1 MKRQLYDVLVVGGG
15 INGTGIARD
24 AAGRGMRVA
33 LCEKEDLA
41 SHTSSRSTKLIHGGL
56 RYLEH
61 YEFKLVR
68 EALKEREVLL
78 RAAPHIVWPLRFVLP
93 HHKALRAHWL
103 IRLGLWIYDHLGGR
117 ELLPASAAIRLHK
130 HATGEL
136 LHHRFNRGFVYSDC
150 WVQDARLVVLNA
162 MDAAARGAVIM
173 TRTEMVTATA
183 DGDRWEVVLRDSDS
197 GTEKTVYCRSM
208 VNATGPW
215 VMDTLDQLKEA
226 DTRKNIRLVAG
237 SHFVVPRLF
246 DHGHAYI
253 FQNADGR
260 VVFAI
265 PYEENFTLIG
275 TTEVE
280 VVGDPAQ
287 LHISKEEIAYL
298 CDAVNEY
305 FRRPVAPGE
314 IVWSYTGARA
324 LFDDDSKDASAV
336 SRDYVLEMSRTDEHP
351 PILSVFGGKITT
363 YRKLAEH
370 ATEQLGREIGMETAP
385 WTHSSSLPGGDIED
399 SDFERFLS
407 KLKETYPWLAP
418 DLARH
423 YARNYGTL
431 THRLLA
437 GACGIPDLGKCFGDG
452 LYEAEVSYL
461 IAEEWAREADDIL
474 WRRTK
479 WGLHLS
485 RAQHEQLQVWLVG
498 HRKSGP
504 AIRG

>member
-1 MKRQLYDVLVVGGG
+1 MEDQLYDVLVVGGG
-15 INGTGIARD
+15 INGAGIARD

-56 RYLEH
+56 RYLEY

-68 EALKEREVLL
+68 EALIEREVLL

-117 ELLPASAAIRLHK
+117 ELLPASSSIQFNK
-130 HATGEL
+130 HETGEL
-136 LHHRFNRGFVYSDC
+136 LQHKYRRGFVYSDC
-150 WVQDARLVVLNA
+150 WVQDSRLVVLNV

-183 DGDRWEVVLRDSDS
+183 DGDRWEVTLRDTAG
-197 GTEKTVYCRSM
+197 GTEKTVHCRSI
-208 VNATGPW
+208 VNAAGPW
-215 VMDTLDQLKEA
+215 VMDTLDQLEEA
-226 DTRKNIRLVAG
+226 TTHKDIRLVAG

-246 DHGHAYI
+246 EHDHAYI
-253 FQNADGR
+253 LQNADGR

-265 PYEENFTLIG
+265 PYEDNFTLIG

-280 VVGDPAQ
+280 VVADPAE
-287 LHISKEEIAYL
+287 LTMSKQEVAYL
-298 CDAVNEY
+298 CDSLNEY
-305 FRRPVAPGE
+305 FRRPVSPGE
-314 IVWSYTGARA
+314 IVWSYTGVRA
-324 LFDDDSKDASAV
+324 LFDDDSKEASAV
-336 SRDYVLEMSRTDEHP
+336 SRDYVLEMTNTDEHP

-363 YRKLAEH
+363 YRKLAEQ
-370 ATEQLGREIGMETAP
+370 AAGQLGREMGREGAP
-385 WTHSSSLPGGDIED
+385 WTHSARLPGGDIENA
-399 SDFERFLS
+399 DFDGFLGA
-407 KLKETYPWLAP
+407 LKETYPWLPP

-431 THRLLA
+431 SHRLLA
-437 GACGIPDLGKCFGDG
+437 GAGATSDLGQCFGAG
-452 LYEAEVSYL
+452 LYEAEVNYL
-461 IAEEWAREADDIL
+461 INEEWAREADDIL

-485 RAQHEQLQVWLVG
+485 RTQHGQLQDWLVE
-498 HRKSGP
+498 HR
-504 AIRG
+504 A

>member
-1 MKRQLYDVLVVGGG
+1 MESQLYDVLVVGGG

-24 AAGRGMRVA
+24 AAGRGMRVV
-33 LCEKEDLA
+33 LCEREDLA

-68 EALKEREVLL
+68 EALIEREVLL

-117 ELLPASAAIRLHK
+117 ELLPASNAVRLNK
-130 HATGEL
+130 HEAGEL
-136 LHHRFNRGFVYSDC
+136 LHHRYRRGFVYSDC

-162 MDAAARGAVIM
+162 MDAAARGALIM
-173 TRTEMVTATA
+173 TRTEMASARA
-183 DGDRWEVVLRDSDS
+183 DGDRWEVSLRDTDT

-208 VNATGPW
+208 VNAAGPW
-215 VMDTLDQLKEA
+215 VMDILDQLEEA
-226 DTRKNIRLVAG
+226 TTHKDIRLVAG

-246 DHGHAYI
+246 DHDHAYI

-280 VVGDPAQ
+280 VVGDPGELA
-287 LHISKEEIAYL
+287 ISTQEIRYL
-298 CDAVNEY
+298 CDALNEY
-305 FRRPVAPGE
+305 FRRPVAAGE
-314 IVWSYTGARA
+314 IVWSYTGVRA
-324 LFDDDSKDASAV
+324 LFDDDSKEASAV
-336 SRDYVLEMSRTDEHP
+336 SRDYVLEMSSTDEHP

-363 YRKLAEH
+363 YRKLAEQ
-370 ATEQLGREIGMETAP
+370 AAGQLGREIGMQGAS
-385 WTHSSSLPGGDIED
+385 WTRSSNLPGGDIEN
-399 SDFERFLS
+399 SDFDGFLHE
-407 KLKETYPWLAP
+407 LKETYPWLPP

-431 THRLLA
+431 SDRLLV
-437 GACGIPDLGKCFGDG
+437 GACELADLGRCFGAG
-452 LYEAEVSYL
+452 LYEVEVRYL
-461 IAEEWAREADDIL
+461 VAEEWAREADDIL

-485 RAQHEQLQVWLVG
+485 RTQHDQLQDWLVEQ
-498 HRKSGP
+498 RE
-504 AIRG
+504 